1 MKYTIRSIDVLK
13 MIYAIYSGK
22 EEDLPIINLNCFDN
36 VNSLEKLNFL
46 TKGENGKIIA
56 DIPVISM
63 SDKWNIYEI
72 SDKYCKS
79 IKDKFRNELM
89 TLMKN
94 IVKVPEHL
102 KSVPEWQKYM
112 NCCSTF
118 TMQVILK
125 AKDEGLFLNVYNLY
139 DNPVPAVFIA
149 IEE

>member
-72 SDKYCKS
+72 SDKCKCQ
-79 IKDKFRNELM
+79 DK
-89 TLMKN
+89 
-94 IVKVPEHL
+94 
-102 KSVPEWQKYM
+102 
-112 NCCSTF
+112 
-118 TMQVILK
+118 
-125 AKDEGLFLNVYNLY
+125 NVG
-139 DNPVPAVFIA
+139 FIQNNYV
-149 IEE
+149 